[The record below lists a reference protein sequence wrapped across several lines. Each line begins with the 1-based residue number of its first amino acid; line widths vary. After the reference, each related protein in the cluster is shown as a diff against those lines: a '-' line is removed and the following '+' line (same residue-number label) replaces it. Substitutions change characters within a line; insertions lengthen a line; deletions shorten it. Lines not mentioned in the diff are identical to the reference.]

1 MHRRRVLTGLAAIGT
16 TAIISRKALGQA
28 WPTRPVT
35 LVVPYTAGGTTD
47 ATARLFAEHLSQ
59 VLPTRVVI
67 ENRPGAQSNTGSE
80 FVARAAP
87 DGYTLLLAAAGL
99 ANNVA
104 FGPKP
109 KFDTT
114 TAFDMIGL
122 IGMSPTV
129 VVVPRELG
137 LKTVAEFVDL
147 TRRKPNE
154 VTLGSG
160 QIDHYAELFKRRAGA
175 DYRIVSYRSSPQALV
190 DATAGHIQSVMAFV
204 ATALPLL
211 GEKLMPL
218 AVSSRARSS
227 VLTDVPTFAESG
239 YKDSEIESWFGIA
252 APAGTPQDV
261 LARIAKEIGV
271 FVRNPAMQSHMRKIG
286 IETVPEMSQADFTRF
301 ARDDAARW
309 LRIAREFG
317 ITAE

>member
-1 MHRRRVLTGLAAIGT
+1 MDRRRMLTGLAACGT
-16 TAIISRKALGQA
+16 SLVASRAALGQS
-28 WPTRPVT
+28 WPARTVT

-59 VLPTRVVI
+59 VLPNRVVV
-67 ENRPGAQSNTGSE
+67 ENRPGAQSNAGSE

-109 KFDTT
+109 KFDTA

-129 VVVPRELG
+129 VVAPRDLG

-147 TRRKPNE
+147 TRRKPGE
-154 VTLGSG
+154 ITLGSG
-160 QIDHYAELFKRRAGA
+160 QIDHYAELFKRRSGA
-175 DYRIVSYRSSPQALV
+175 EYRIVSYRSSPQAMG
-190 DATAGHIQSVMAFV
+190 DATAGHINSVMAFV

-211 GEKLMPL
+211 GEKLQPL
-218 AVSSRARSS
+218 AVSSRARASA
-227 VLTDVPTFAESG
+227 LPDIPTFAESG
-239 YKDSEIESWFGIA
+239 YRDSEIESWFGIA
-252 APAGTPQDV
+252 APAGTPPDI
-261 LARIAKEIGV
+261 LARIHEQIGV
-271 FVRNPAMQSHMRKIG
+271 FVRNAAMQAHMRKLG
-286 IETVPEMSQADFTRF
+286 IEPVPEMTSADFARF

-309 LRIAREFG
+309 LRIAQEFG
-317 ITAE
+317 IKPE